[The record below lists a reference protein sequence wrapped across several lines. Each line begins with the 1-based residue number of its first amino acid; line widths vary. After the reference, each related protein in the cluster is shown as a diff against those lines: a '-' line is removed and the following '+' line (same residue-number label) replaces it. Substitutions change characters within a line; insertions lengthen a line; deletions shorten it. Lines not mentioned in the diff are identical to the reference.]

1 MTKAIFCG
9 TFDPVTLGHLDVI
22 KRASQCFD
30 SLVVFV
36 TPNTEKKTYFS
47 AERRCQW
54 LKESCKDLENV
65 DCQIQEGLTVDAA
78 HKVGAKYL
86 VRGVRN
92 GIDFQYEQNMDYMN
106 QKIDPELDTICFF
119 TKAEYMYYSSSNVKE
134 MMKYQLD
141 FSSMVPQCVW
151 EEWKES
157 E

>member
-1 MTKAIFCG
+1 MKKAIFCG
-9 TFDPVTLGHLDVI
+9 TFDPVTLGHIDVI

-36 TPNTEKKTYFS
+36 APNSDKKNFFS
-47 AERRCQW
+47 AETRARW
-54 LKESCKDLENV
+54 IKESCKDLKNV

-78 HKVGAKYL
+78 HKVGAQFL
-86 VRGVRN
+86 VRGIRN

-106 QKIDPELDTICFF
+106 RAIDSELDTVCFF
-119 TKAEYMYYSSSNVKE
+119 TKAEYMYVSSSNVKE
-134 MMKYQLD
+134 MMKYHLD
-141 FSSMVPQCVW
+141 FSSMVPSCVW

>member
-1 MTKAIFCG
+1 M
-9 TFDPVTLGHLDVI
+9 
-22 KRASQCFD
+22 
-30 SLVVFV
+30 
-36 TPNTEKKTYFS
+36 
-47 AERRCQW
+47 
-54 LKESCKDLENV
+54 
-65 DCQIQEGLTVDAA
+65 
-78 HKVGAKYL
+78 GAKYL

-119 TKAEYMYYSSSNVKE
+119 TKPEYMYYSSSNVKE